1 MDKKNRNQEK
11 RLRIKR
17 DRLIQSL
24 LMKPEVTP
32 APMMTRKGVWVLG
45 PDPRRAEV
53 SRISAEIRIL
63 TGTVS

>member
-11 RLRIKR
+11 GLRIKR